1 VTPTRAALRI
11 LAVTVL
17 ALGGVAL
24 LDGRAYGDV
33 DSAIAEGLEFAGT
46 LPQRIG
52 LQLSQFQRIR

>member
-1 VTPTRAALRI
+1 MTPTRAALRI

-17 ALGGVAL
+17 AIGGVAL

-33 DSAIAEGLEFAGT
+33 DDAIAEGVEFAGT